1 MLVRIVTKND
11 TSGNP
16 RRGWLRTTSAGQ
28 VLGWIEEGYTGR
40 AGIAGYDDGETVSI
54 EVPPA
59 EYKRLRRMG
68 EVAERENKAINA

>member
-1 MLVRIVTKND
+1 MLVRIATKND

-28 VLGWIEEGYTGR
+28 VLGWIEEGYEGTAAIR
-40 AGIAGYDDGETVSI
+40 GYDDGETVTI
-54 EVPPA
+54 HVAPA

-68 EVAERENKAINA
+68 EVAERDNKVA